1 MKSSPSTAAPPPP
14 AKTTEPVPA
23 ASAPAGKG
31 FAVQLA
37 ALNDRGEA
45 DAIAKR
51 LAAKGYAAYVV
62 GPAGGTPVVYRV
74 RVGSFKTRREAET
87 LADKLRKEEQFSPW
101 VTR

>member
-1 MKSSPSTAAPPPP
+1 VKTAEAQP
-14 AKTTEPVPA
+14 
-23 ASAPAGKG
+23 ASAPPGRG

-62 GPAGGTPVVYRV
+62 APAGGSPVVYRV